1 MDSLTQAVLGATVQ
15 TALLGRWQGR
25 RAIFYGAALGTLPDL
40 DVVIDYG
47 NAVKEMTYHRGF
59 SHSLFVLTGLALL
72 LTAICGRW
80 RAPGYSQGR
89 LFLTLWLVLVT
100 HPLLDA
106 FTTYGTQLFWPLP
119 STPVAWSSVFIIDPL
134 YTLPL
139 LVAVLAG
146 LLMGPHGRSPRL
158 AVAAL
163 ALSTAYL
170 GWTLVAKYSAERQV
184 RQVLAA
190 QGQAD
195 ARLFSAPLPFTSL
208 LWRVMVD
215 DGPERYRETWVGLFD
230 DRPPA
235 LVPLPRGGE
244 LAPILADSP
253 AEQRLRWFTDDWL
266 RYDRLGNDLVV
277 TDLRLGATGYH
288 SFRFVLAQ
296 REASGWR
303 LVAEPSLW
311 PRERGG
317 REQLAVVWRRLWHPE
332 LPSPVADWAARLS
345 RMPD

>member
-1 MDSLTQAVLGATVQ
+1 VDSLTQAVLGATLQ

-25 RAIFYGAALGTLPDL
+25 RALLYGAALGTLPDL
-40 DVVIDYG
+40 DVFIDYG
-47 NAVKEMTYHRGF
+47 HAVNEMTYHRGF
-59 SHSLFVLTGLALL
+59 SHSLFVLTGVALL
-72 LTAICGRW
+72 LTWLCGRW
-80 RAPGYSQGR
+80 RDPCYSRRR

-119 STPVAWSSVFIIDPL
+119 TTPVAWSSIFIIDPL

-139 LVAVLAG
+139 LLAVLAG
-146 LLMGPHGRSPRL
+146 LLFGPRGRPPRL

-163 ALSTAYL
+163 LVSTAYL

-184 RQVLAA
+184 RTALAA
-190 QGQAD
+190 QGQQD
-195 ARLFSAPLPFTSL
+195 VRLFSAPLPFTSL

-215 DGPERYRETWVGLFD
+215 DGPERYREAWVGLLD
-230 DRPPA
+230 EYPPE
-235 LVPLPRGGE
+235 LVALPRGGE
-244 LAPILADSP
+244 LAPLLAASP
-253 AEQRLRWFTDDWL
+253 AEQRLRWFTGDWL

-277 TDLRLGATGYH
+277 TDLRLGVTGYH

-296 REASGWR
+296 REAAGWR
-303 LVAEPSLW
+303 LVAEPPLW

-332 LPSPVADWAARLS
+332 LPAPVADWAARLS
-345 RMPD
+345 QVPD